1 MIVAAVIAVVVLA
14 VGAFIIT
21 QGNKSGDS
29 MMKDDAMMEQS
40 EDTMMKDDKASG
52 EDAMM
57 KDDTAGD
64 AMMEDKSSDSMMKE
78 DTMMKDDKQSYLPY
92 SSTVLADT
100 AGRRRV
106 LFFYANWCPTCRP
119 ADADFQANA
128 SKFPA
133 DVSLIRV
140 NYNDTETDQE
150 EKNLAQKYGVTYQ
163 HTYVEID
170 AQGNK
175 VQTWNGGQTAELL
188 AHLK

>member
-1 MIVAAVIAVVVLA
+1 MAAVIAVVVLA
-14 VGAFIIT
+14 VGAFIVA
-21 QGNKSGDS
+21 QGNKSGDTMMKDDAMEQTSDTMMKDDKTGAEDSMMKDDASGDS
-29 MMKDDAMMEQS
+29 MMKDE
-40 EDTMMKDDKASG
+40 
-52 EDAMM
+52 
-57 KDDTAGD
+57 
-64 AMMEDKSSDSMMKE
+64 SSDSMMKN
-78 DTMMKDDKQSYLPY
+78 DKQSYVPY

-119 ADADFQANA
+119 ADADFEA
-128 SKFPA
+128 KKDTFPSDA
-133 DVSLIRV
+133 SLIRV

-150 EKNLAQKYGVTYQ
+150 EKALAQKYGVTYQ